1 MAVRILQ
8 GQATHCRTAARWPEM
23 VTVCFTCSEQRDGSQ
38 VGKLRGADVELAEGL
53 DVVVDLAD
61 AGRHL
66 LHVDG
71 RVLPGQPGLL
81 VAHDDGEEGGDGDL
95 GTDLGQSQHEQVR
108 PAVAHQPHLR
118 LVPGGE
124 Q

>member
-8 GQATHCRTAARWPEM
+8 GQATLCRWSEM
-23 VTVCFTCSEQRDGSQ
+23 VSSVALFTCSEQRDGPQ

-95 GTDLGQSQHEQVR
+95 GADLSQAQHKQI
-108 PAVAHQPHLR
+108 
-118 LVPGGE
+118 
-124 Q
+124 